1 MAVGAKMSGT
11 APVPSS
17 DLPDAI
23 RNLRPMTGGI
33 KPISEDERR
42 GRIERARRLMTEN
55 RLDAILL
62 EPGSSLFYFTGIHWG
77 RSERTFGVIIPA
89 HGELAY
95 VVPVSRR
102 CGRAN

>member
-1 MAVGAKMSGT
+1 MSGA

-42 GRIERARRLMTEN
+42 SRIEKARRLMTEN

-62 EPGSSLFYFTGIHWG
+62 EPGSSLFYLPESTGAGANAPSASSSRRAANSLTW
-77 RSERTFGVIIPA
+77 F
-89 HGELAY
+89 
-95 VVPVSRR
+95 PVSKR